1 MQPVALVASVVVAIV
16 ALGAAAWFGQ
26 APDPA
31 PHQLV
36 PVARAE
42 DSSIVVHVAGA
53 VANPGLVSVP
63 DGARVADA
71 IAEAGGATGAARLV
85 GLNLAALVSDGEQ
98 IVVPVEG
105 DDSAV
110 GVRDGKVAVNRASV
124 EELQQLPGVGAV
136 LAERI
141 AQHREAFGS
150 FATVEDLLDVTG
162 IGEAKLEGMR
172 DAILLP

>member
-1 MQPVALVASVVVAIV
+1 M
-16 ALGAAAWFGQ
+16 
-26 APDPA
+26 
-31 PHQLV
+31 
-36 PVARAE
+36 
-42 DSSIVVHVAGA
+42 
-53 VANPGLVSVP
+53 
-63 DGARVADA
+63 ADA

-105 DDSAV
+105 DDSPA
-110 GVRDGKVAVNRASV
+110 GVHDGKVAVNRASV
-124 EELQQLPGVGAV
+124 EELQQLPGVGVV

-162 IGEAKLEGMR
+162 IGEAKLDGMR